1 MAEHFTFN
9 EQIEGSSPSGL
20 KMSRSK
26 FKGPFSQ
33 IFNIQNKDNKVKNK
47 QLKIWSRKSTI
58 LPELVGLKV
67 AIHNGKDF
75 KECLITN
82 DHVGHKFGE
91 FAPTKIPAIYKRKG
105 LPKKK
110 R

>member
-1 MAEHFTFN
+1 MA
-9 EQIEGSSPSGL
+9 
-20 KMSRSK
+20 RST
-26 FKGPFSQ
+26 FKGPFSE
-33 IFNIQNKDNKVKNK
+33 ILTLDKAGKV
-47 QLKIWSRKSTI
+47 LKIFSRKSTI
-58 LPELVGLKV
+58 LPQFVGFKV

-105 LPKKK
+105 LPNV
-110 R
+110 RASR